1 MTLPIR
7 SVLITALLGAGF
19 AVTGM
24 AQMDHS
30 GHGAMVSKPAPA
42 TAEAAMAEGV
52 VKKIDKAGKRV
63 TIAHGAL
70 PNGMPA
76 MTMAYTVKDPA
87 WLDKLQAGQKIRF
100 ATDPVDGM
108 MVSRYEP
115 VK

>member
-1 MTLPIR
+1 MTLSIH
-7 SVLITALLGAGF
+7 SLLIVALASAGF
-19 AVTGM
+19 SAPSL

-87 WLDKLQAGQKIRF
+87 WLDKLQVGQKIRF